1 MLRRAQLGKC
11 ILQIYAHSVESR
23 MYAMGTPLIVPG
35 SPVGS
40 ATTYN
45 LVQSATVDVG
55 TNITKLPR
63 EICLSNL
70 GPSVR
75 TRARAISRPLADR
88 PRRLSRR
95 TSPALSR
102 AARA

>member
-1 MLRRAQLGKC
+1 VQLGKC

-45 LVQSATVDVG
+45 QVQSATVDVG
-55 TNITKLPR
+55 TNITRLPR

-70 GPSVR
+70 DPSVR
-75 TRARAISRPLADR
+75 ARPRNLGRFADR
-88 PRRLSRR
+88 PRRRSRP
-95 TSPALSR
+95 TSPPLSR